1 MIGIYAIVNKLNNK
15 VYVGQSINIRS
26 RLTKHKWELNKNIH
40 HNPHLQYAWNKYGED
55 CFDFITLC
63 ETTEEKLDEMEQYYI
78 FAFDA
83 CDEEFLYVSVLHL
96 PTGRVEYTIQELY
109 YGDAQALLE
118 DDIIF
123 IEDNLLDV
131 FDKDRT
137 FGEIVVIDDND
148 DIEEE
153 IVEAKPIKPVTTF
166 YDIVDGV
173 VEHILDVVS
182 KEKCPKCLRTKLEE
196 ILINAYEYGIE

>member
-1 MIGIYAIVNKLNNK
+1 MLYDLMMSMENVTSVGAIVGKKLAKSFVEVIFDN
-15 VYVGQSINIRS
+15 
-26 RLTKHKWELNKNIH
+26 RLEL
-40 HNPHLQYAWNKYGED
+40 LDTSYAE
-55 CFDFITLC
+55 
-63 ETTEEKLDEMEQYYI
+63 
-78 FAFDA
+78 AFQMIE
-83 CDEEFLYVSVLHL
+83 DEEFLYVSVLHL

-182 KEKCPKCLRTKLEE
+182 KEKCPKCLRAELEE